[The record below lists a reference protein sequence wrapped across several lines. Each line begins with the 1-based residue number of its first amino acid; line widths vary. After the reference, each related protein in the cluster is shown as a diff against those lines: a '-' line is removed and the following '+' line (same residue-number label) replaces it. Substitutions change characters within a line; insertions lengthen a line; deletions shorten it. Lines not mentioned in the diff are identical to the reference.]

1 MEFVINIKKKQ
12 FFKKQFVRV
21 SMDKEKKKKQTSKNR
36 QLLNFLD
43 LQLHGKNNIKNKIH
57 SL

>member
-21 SMDKEKKKKQTSKNR
+21 SMDKEKKKKIDK
-36 QLLNFLD
+36 
-43 LQLHGKNNIKNKIH
+43 
-57 SL
+57 

>member
-21 SMDKEKKKKQTSKNR
+21 SMDKEKKKQTSKNR

>member
-21 SMDKEKKKKQTSKNR
+21 SMDKEKKNR
-36 QLLNFLD
+36 QV
-43 LQLHGKNNIKNKIH
+43 KIDNC
-57 SL
+57 